1 MPTRNISNLTI
12 EDLTELID
20 SCDKEIE
27 NIKQLRAREQQLT
40 HARHPDPRYTAII
53 QTLES
58 QRLGY
63 GVLRTRKQV
72 IGR

>member
-1 MPTRNISNLTI
+1 MTRRNISNLTV
-12 EDLTELID
+12 EELTELID

-27 NIKQLRAREQQLT
+27 NIKQIRAREQKLT

-53 QTLES
+53 QTLEN